1 MFKRIDH
8 IEIIPRDADI
18 TIDFYTN
25 IFNFKVKERKK
36 IDKPPM
42 KEVIFLELN
51 GTTIELVSV
60 QSPSSR
66 SSDPWQIGYRMF
78 ALEVEDMD
86 EAITYLKSKKV
97 EISLEPVNLGNSK
110 RAEIKDPDGLSIEL
124 RQW

>member
-1 MFKRIDH
+1 MFKKIDH
-8 IEIIPRDADI
+8 VEIIPGNADI

-25 IFNFKVKERKK
+25 ILNFKVKERKK

-51 GTTIELVSV
+51 DTIIELVSV
-60 QSPSSR
+60 QNPSPR
-66 SSDPWQIGYRMF
+66 SADPWQIGYRMF

-86 EAITYLKSKKV
+86 EAIAYLKSKEV
-97 EISLEPVNLGNSK
+97 EISMGPVNLGKSK